1 MPKPRLRNITKKQLH
16 ALEDALYDIHRAVI
30 RATYET
36 DDPTIVIDYHEE
48 AALEHARAAADY
60 IKLYI
65 SRDRFAMRY
74 GMSELDSLPY
84 DENEE
89 NGD

>member
-36 DDPTIVIDYHEE
+36 DDPQLWSMHGPQLITLSCISAGTVSPCVMECLNWIRCPMMRTKKTAIE
-48 AALEHARAAADY
+48 Y
-60 IKLYI
+60 IKI
-65 SRDRFAMRY
+65 
-74 GMSELDSLPY
+74 
-84 DENEE
+84 
-89 NGD
+89 